1 MSVIEYEVSHFDEYI
16 RCVTSIGRVR
26 KGKGRAG
33 GEIPPVLWFR
43 GHPDESWYLRPTLL
57 REVSLGALETWETP
71 IGTQSK
77 RAMGEEMR
85 KQHYIAKNYH
95 YLEKKLGTDLEW
107 MEVMQHHG
115 VKTRL
120 LDWTESVI
128 HALLF
133 ALEGFFDFGK
143 SKDGIPCVWVLDPI
157 EWNKTAV
164 EKILGCS
171 ELIDQCL
178 DSLSVGRMSQMDGTR
193 DEILKHIKYLSG
205 HFGEYMEMEDAA
217 HLRGIFNLSS
227 IADRLYSLR
236 QEELL
241 YLLKEGEGFYCL
253 FYMLNQLYLTSRP
266 NDVGKILPLSIVE
279 AYHCKRIQAQKGAF
293 SIFPYYADS
302 PAMQDSRSMGIYL
315 DAMENMHDGNKSL
328 YKILLCNPDEIAFEM
343 LNAGLDISW
352 LYPEMP
358 VVANEIENRKVMI

>member
-16 RCVTSIGRVR
+16 RCVTSIGRSR
-26 KGKGRAG
+26 KGKDRTG
-33 GEIPPVLWFR
+33 GEVPPVLWFR
-43 GHPDESWYLRPTLL
+43 GHPDEGWNLRPTML
-57 REVSLGALETWETP
+57 REMGLGAMKTP
-71 IGTQSK
+71 IGTMSK

-133 ALEGFFDFGK
+133 ALEGFFDSDK
-143 SKDGIPCVWVLDPI
+143 NKNSVPCVWVLDPI
-157 EWNKTAV
+157 EWNKAAV
-164 EKILGCS
+164 KKILDS
-171 ELIDQCL
+171 PELIGQCL
-178 DSLSVGRMSQMDGTR
+178 GSLSVGSLSERK
-193 DEILKHIKYLSG
+193 EIAEHIKYLSDY
-205 HFGEYMEMEDAA
+205 FDEYMEIEDAS

-227 IADRLYSLR
+227 IADKLYSLR

-241 YLLKEGEGFYCL
+241 YLLKKGEGFYCL
-253 FYMLNQLYLTSRP
+253 FYMLDQLYLTSRP
-266 NDVGKILPLSIVE
+266 NDVGEILPLSIVE

-293 SIFPYYADS
+293 SIFPYYTDS
-302 PAMQDSRSMGIYL
+302 PGMLDSRSMGIYL
-315 DAMENMHDGNKSL
+315 DAMENMHEGNKSL

>member
-16 RCVTSIGRVR
+16 RCVTSIGRAR
-26 KGKGRAG
+26 KGKSRSVG
-33 GEIPPVLWFR
+33 GTPPVLWFR

-57 REVSLGALETWETP
+57 REVDLGALDTP
-71 IGTQSK
+71 MGTLSK

-120 LDWTESVI
+120 LDWTESVM

-133 ALEGFFDFGK
+133 ALEGFFDSAKCKEGV
-143 SKDGIPCVWVLDPI
+143 PCVWVLDPI
-157 EWNKTAV
+157 EWNKAAV
-164 EKILGCS
+164 DKILGSS
-171 ELIDQCL
+171 ELIEQCL
-178 DSLSVGRMSQMDGTR
+178 DSLSIEGMPPDDGVK
-193 DEILKHIKYLSG
+193 DEIENHIICLSG
-205 HFGEYMEMEDAA
+205 HFQEYMEMEGAA

-227 IADRLYSLR
+227 IADKLYSLR
-236 QEELL
+236 PEELL
-241 YLLKEGEGFYCL
+241 YLMKEGEGFYCL
-253 FYMLNQLYLTSRP
+253 FYMLAQLYLTSRP
-266 NDVGKILPLSIVE
+266 NEVGKILPLSIVE

-293 SIFPYYADS
+293 SIFPYYTDS

-315 DAMENMHDGNKSL
+315 DAMENMHDGNQSL